1 MPSATKSVQEH
12 LNEIH
17 QRLDLLEHRIAA
29 LEELRTLLKGLGGV
43 VADLKYQIEEMQE
56 V

>member
-1 MPSATKSVQEH
+1 MTSATNSVQRH
-12 LNEIH
+12 LDEIH
-17 QRLDLLEHRIAA
+17 HRLDVLEQRMHS
-29 LEELRTLLKGLGGV
+29 LEELRTVLKGLGGV